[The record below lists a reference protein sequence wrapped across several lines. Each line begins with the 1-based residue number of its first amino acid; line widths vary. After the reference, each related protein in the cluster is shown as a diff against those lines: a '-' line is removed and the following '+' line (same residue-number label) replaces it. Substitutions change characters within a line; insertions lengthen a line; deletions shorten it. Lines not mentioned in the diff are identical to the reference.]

1 MADDPSSA
9 RRPAMRVSDA
19 DRERVCALLREA
31 FAEGRLTT
39 EEFHERTAAALAA
52 RTELD
57 LTPLTAD
64 LPAPAATMPST
75 SRTPSAAVL
84 RSPRRREL
92 RGIWTAWVSMA
103 VLLNVV
109 WLLTVITSSGFEPY
123 WPIWPL
129 GITGALAVVR
139 TLKLRA
145 LDDDAPVRPQAL
157 EGRPRGP
164 RDRRRA
170 R

>member
-1 MADDPSSA
+1 MAEDRSPA

-19 DRERVCALLREA
+19 DREQVCARLREA

-39 EEFHERTAAALAA
+39 EEFHERTATALAA
-52 RTELD
+52 KTDAD
-57 LTPLTAD
+57 LRPLTVD
-64 LPAPAATMPST
+64 LPTPTPRAPI
-75 SRTPSAAVL
+75 V

-92 RGIWTAWVSMA
+92 RGLWTAWASMA

-139 TLKLRA
+139 TLKLHA
-145 LDDDAPVRPQAL
+145 SDDDARARPREV

>member
-1 MADDPSSA
+1 MADDRSPA

-19 DRERVCALLREA
+19 DRERVCARLREG

-52 RTELD
+52 KTE
-57 LTPLTAD
+57 AD
-64 LPAPAATMPST
+64 LAPLASDLPVPVPPAP
-75 SRTPSAAVL
+75 VV

-92 RGIWTAWVSMA
+92 RRIWTAWASMA
-103 VLLNVV
+103 VLLNAV
-109 WLLTVITSSGFEPY
+109 WLLTVITSSSIEPY

-129 GITGALAVVR
+129 GITGALAAVR
-139 TLKLRA
+139 TLKLRVA
-145 LDDDAPVRPQAL
+145 DDEEPTRSSRARSVADR
-157 EGRPRGP
+157 

>member
-1 MADDPSSA
+1 
-9 RRPAMRVSDA
+9 MRISDA

-39 EEFHERTAAALAA
+39 EEFHERTGAALAA
-52 RTELD
+52 KTDAD
-57 LTPLTAD
+57 LAPLTSD
-64 LPAPAATMPST
+64 LPTPAATVP
-75 SRTPSAAVL
+75 VV
-84 RSPRRREL
+84 RSPHRREL
-92 RGIWTAWVSMA
+92 RSLWTAWASMA
-103 VLLNVV
+103 VLLNAV
-109 WLLTVITSSGFEPY
+109 WLLTVITSSSLEPY

-139 TLKLRA
+139 TLKLRVS
-145 LDDDAPVRPQAL
+145 DDEAPAHPAGAPLGDRHD
-157 EGRPRGP
+157 R